1 MKKLYVKEDSS
12 TRPQNLLKG
21 CFVDFPNLKP
31 STETISLRLPS
42 TVLNRLRIQ
51 AHRRGVPY
59 QSHIKAVLAA
69 AVEKT

>member
-12 TRPQNLLKG
+12 TRPKDLRKG
-21 CFVDFPNLKP
+21 RFVDFPNLKP
-31 STETISLRLPS
+31 STETISLRVPS

-69 AVEKT
+69 AVEKA

>member
-12 TRPQNLLKG
+12 ARPQNLLKG
-21 CFVDFPNLKP
+21 RFVDFPNLKP
-31 STETISLRLPS
+31 STETISLRVPS

-69 AVEKT
+69 AVEKA